1 MAVVMEVVAIAEL
14 GEGGATGLFNGAL
27 GVALD
32 PINLLNPPKAEPKG
46 LITPPEAGTAGGLM
60 AGGMSGGELLG
71 IANGNGSGVGAGLGI
86 GGGGGKLPNVTAG
99 GLGAIGAGWFPE
111 TANNPLTFD
120 AGAQV
125 FIPVLVTISL
135 GKRNPSMANWRK
147 A

>member
-1 MAVVMEVVAIAEL
+1 MEVVAITEL
-14 GEGGATGLFNGAL
+14 GEGGATGTGLFTGAL
-27 GVALD
+27 GVALE

-46 LITPPEAGTAGGLM
+46 LITPPETGTAGGLM
-60 AGGMSGGELLG
+60 AGGMSGGGLLG

-86 GGGGGKLPNVTAG
+86 AGGGGILPNVTAG

-125 FIPVLVTISL
+125 FMPVLVTISL